1 MRPVC
6 FEYRVIR
13 NWQQIVSGDLQ
24 SIQDPVL
31 AHGVE
36 RPNLWALIGAATFR
50 ALFMAP
56 SWMGRTS

>member
-1 MRPVC
+1 M
-6 FEYRVIR
+6 
-13 NWQQIVSGDLQ
+13 VSGDLQ

-36 RPNLWALIGAATFR
+36 SPNLWALIGAATFR

-56 SWMGRTS
+56 SRSLHTFWKCKEC